1 MLPGLFT
8 FSSIWFMQMICIYT
22 ISRNHIGK
30 WVDPFAAAVKEK
42 SRQQWYVFISEE
54 LKKTVH
60 EDGVRLE

>member
-1 MLPGLFT
+1 
-8 FSSIWFMQMICIYT
+8 MQMICIYT

-42 SRQQWYVFISEE
+42 SRQQWYVFISEQ
-54 LKKTVH
+54 LKKAVH